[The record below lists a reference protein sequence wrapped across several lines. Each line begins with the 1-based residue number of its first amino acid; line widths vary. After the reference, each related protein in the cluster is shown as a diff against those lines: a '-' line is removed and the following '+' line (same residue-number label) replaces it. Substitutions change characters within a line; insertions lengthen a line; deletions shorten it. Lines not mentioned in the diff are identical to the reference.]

1 MWTNIFLRLFL
12 KIVASGK
19 KGGHNSSVL
28 CGWMK
33 TKDLLCKTIHTT
45 SHGNAPFPKK
55 LQAAAVS
62 RFVDCPR
69 SVVIAMIRCCHL
81 THPPRLSHCSCFLSI
96 YGVPFVFMWTDQ
108 CNVDTDLCTSINVK
122 GNMMSFRCCEH
133 WNREVKSWL
142 CDALFGGST
151 KRCYKVTEP
160 CFVWCML
167 KCHTSWGGGLLSRGS
182 SSLTRFVMVCCRHE
196 GRTWYT
202 AHRGRLWIAST
213 SKPPSP
219 EEIKNVQ
226 EQYVHFYNGNFISCP
241 SVKKKF

>member
-167 KCHTSWGGGLLSRGS
+167 KCHTSWGGGASIQGFFLLDKVCHGLLQTRGADVVHGS
-182 SSLTRFVMVCCRHE
+182 PRPPVDRLHLQTSLP
-196 GRTWYT
+196 GRNQKRARTIR
-202 AHRGRLWIAST
+202 ALL
-213 SKPPSP
+213 
-219 EEIKNVQ
+219 
-226 EQYVHFYNGNFISCP
+226 
-241 SVKKKF
+241 